1 MGLRFRRSKK
11 IAPGLRINISKSG
24 PSITAGGKHIH
35 TTVGHGRVTNS
46 VRTPIVFGAVLVLGG
61 IIAIGAIIL
70 YLVIIAALLF
80 VAYTYYKANK
90 TLNPDQVERLAS
102 ILYADDPNK
111 KYGALTVYLENKR
124 QMNALPK
131 EIASL
136 DAQISSYSSEDVS
149 ALSDLLDEREKKQ
162 WRYQALREIASEP
175 GFYEP
180 ALNEEAIDNV

>member
-1 MGLRFRRSKK
+1 MLVPMCS
-11 IAPGLRINISKSG
+11 SG
-24 PSITAGGKHIH
+24 SRG
-35 TTVGHGRVTNS
+35 VL
-46 VRTPIVFGAVLVLGG
+46 GAVVVLGG

-111 KYGALTVYLENKR
+111 KYGAWTVYLENKR